1 MKLATYMSETGPRFG
16 RVTDGQIID
25 LTDAVPRCSS
35 IQDVLAQGL
44 LPQLRA
50 AAESRRPE
58 ASMNEVEL
66 LPVITHPA
74 KILCAGV
81 NYFAHREE
89 SGRSST
95 PAKPTIF
102 IRFGDSQVGSGR
114 QVCIPP
120 AVTQFDY
127 EGELAVVIGR
137 EGRHIAAADAYDHV
151 AGYACYNDFSARDW
165 QRHSGQWTAGKNF
178 PGTGAFG
185 PYLVTADDVPD
196 VSSLELTTTVNGAVR
211 QFAQISQMIFSIP
224 ELIAYISA
232 FTALAPGDVIVTGT
246 PGGVGLFRDPPEF
259 LRPGDVV
266 TVEVTGIGTLTNDV
280 VAADVI
286 TFAA

>member
-16 RVTDGQIID
+16 RVIDGLIID
-25 LTDAVPRCSS
+25 LTNAVPRCSS
-35 IQDVLAQGL
+35 IQDVLARGL
-44 LPQLRA
+44 LPQLQA

-127 EGELAVVIGR
+127 EGELAVIIGR
-137 EGRHIAAADAYDHV
+137 GGRHIAAIDAYHHV

-286 TFAA
+286 TSAA

>member
-1 MKLATYMSETGPRFG
+1 MKLATYMSDTGPRFG
-16 RVTDGQIID
+16 HVTDGQIID
-25 LTDAVPRCSS
+25 LTDAVPGCSS
-35 IQDVLAQGL
+35 IQDVLAQEL

-50 AAESRRPE
+50 AAQSRRPGV
-58 ASMNEVEL
+58 AMDEVEL
-66 LPVITHPA
+66 LPVITHPG

-95 PAKPTIF
+95 PDNPTLF
-102 IRFGDSQVGSGR
+102 IRFTDSQVGSGR

-120 AVTQFDY
+120 VVTQFDY
-127 EGELAVVIGR
+127 EGELAVIIGR
-137 EGRHIAAADAYDHV
+137 EGRNIALANAYDHV

-185 PYLVTADDVPD
+185 PYLVTSDDVPD

-211 QFAQISQMIFSIP
+211 QFARISQMIFSIP
-224 ELIAYISA
+224 QLIAYIST

-246 PGGVGLFRDPPEF
+246 PGGVGLFRNPPEF

-266 TVEVTGIGTLTNDV
+266 TVEVTGIGTLTNTVID
-280 VAADVI
+280 ADV
-286 TFAA
+286 TTSAA

>member
-1 MKLATYMSETGPRFG
+1 MKLATYMSDTGPRFG
-16 RVTDGQIID
+16 HVSNGQIAD
-25 LTDAVPRCSS
+25 LTDAVPGCTS
-35 IQDVLAQGL
+35 IQDALTRDVL
-44 LPQLRA
+44 PRLRA
-50 AAESRRPE
+50 ACVAGRPQTPM
-58 ASMNEVEL
+58 SQVLL
-66 LPVITHPA
+66 LPVITHPG

-81 NYFAHREE
+81 NYWTHREE
-89 SGRSST
+89 SGRSAK
-95 PAKPTIF
+95 PDKPTIF

-114 QVCIPP
+114 HVFIPTD
-120 AVTQFDY
+120 VTQFDY

-137 EGRHIAAADAYDHV
+137 AGRHIDPAEAYQHV

-185 PYLVTADDVPD
+185 PYLVTADDVDD

-211 QFAQISQMIFSIP
+211 QSARISEMIFSIP

-232 FTALAPGDVIVTGT
+232 FTALSPGDVIVTGT
-246 PGGVGLFRDPPEF
+246 PGGVGLFRDPPDF

-266 TVEVTGIGTLTNDV
+266 TVEVTGIGTLTNEV
-280 VAADVI
+280 VAAGV
-286 TFAA
+286 THSAA